1 MQKIKD
7 KKDPLTLNDLGKFT
21 EEVLLPSVKKAVKN
35 DLCEFTEE
43 VLLPAVENIVDQKLD
58 KRLAKQTHDMKNY
71 IDSKLSE
78 TKGDIISYIK
88 GDSER
93 DRNWKMKVVNIL
105 KREKL
110 VKPVELKILADL
122 IR

>member
-1 MQKIKD
+1 MKE
-7 KKDPLTLNDLGKFT
+7 KKNNQNPLTISDL
-21 EEVLLPSVKKAVKN
+21 A
-35 DLCEFTEE
+35 EFTEE

-71 IDSKLSE
+71 IDSKLTE

-88 GDSER
+88 GDKER
-93 DRNWKMKVVNIL
+93 DKSWKIKVINIL
-105 KREKL
+105 KRQKL
-110 VKPVELKILADL
+110 AKPEEIRILSDL